1 MQPLI
6 AMVVAHGV
14 VEECALQDAQIV
26 VVEVVVE
33 AVKEAVQ
40 VVVRELVLILV
51 VDAAGSLVNL
61 SPHLVLLINARCGD
75 KISSVII

>member
-1 MQPLI
+1 MRPLI

-26 VVEVVVE
+26 VVVAVVV

-51 VDAAGSLVNL
+51 VDSVGSLVNL
-61 SPHLVLLINARCGD
+61 SPYLFLLIKVRCGD

>member
-6 AMVVAHGV
+6 AMVVVHGV
-14 VEECALQDAQIV
+14 VEECALQGAQTV

-33 AVKEAVQ
+33 AVKGAVQ
-40 VVVRELVLILV
+40 VVVAEHVLILV
-51 VDAAGSLVNL
+51 VDLAGSLVNL
-61 SPHLVLLINARCGD
+61 SPHLAFINKTRCGD

>member
-6 AMVVAHGV
+6 AMAVVHGV
-14 VEECALQDAQIV
+14 VEECALQGAQTV

-40 VVVRELVLILV
+40 VVVGEHVLYLV
-51 VDAAGSLVNL
+51 VDVAGSLVNL